1 MTAASWGLC
10 LVLLL
15 AGCSPLRGALGY
27 PSPAPPAA
35 EPGPPAGSSP
45 EPAPE
50 LPPTETSAAG
60 PGRSS
65 EEEPSLASPPI
76 ALPPL
81 AATPG
86 TGSTAGAGTPAAPA
100 GSGVPAGS
108 AAPPRAVPVPATTP
122 ATPGPGPG
130 EMPPLAPQ
138 LTLRLPPDQEQRLRE
153 ETRRRLDDTEKV
165 IRQLEARPLSSRD
178 RETLALAHSL
188 VDQARKAY
196 QAQEWERAANLSTKA
211 RTLAEDLSGS
221 RK

>member
-1 MTAASWGLC
+1 
-10 LVLLL
+10 
-15 AGCSPLRGALGY
+15 
-27 PSPAPPAA
+27 
-35 EPGPPAGSSP
+35 
-45 EPAPE
+45 
-50 LPPTETSAAG
+50 
-60 PGRSS
+60 
-65 EEEPSLASPPI
+65 
-76 ALPPL
+76 
-81 AATPG
+81 
-86 TGSTAGAGTPAAPA
+86 
-100 GSGVPAGS
+100 
-108 AAPPRAVPVPATTP
+108 
-122 ATPGPGPG
+122 
-130 EMPPLAPQ
+130 MPPLAPQ